1 MSQQRRPQ
9 MDLQLRLDTLSLQDD
24 HYQRHQRHREDS
36 DTDSLS
42 QSSEFD
48 DSTTTT
54 TTMADNSPSRE
65 TFYTSSSDRRHVR
78 WSAELVEII
87 NRAEQQKQKSQRR
100 PSVLQKLRSPFVR
113 TASATSKET
122 PPPMP
127 RRQSYI
133 TRKPSKQA
141 AEKSRVASW

>member
-9 MDLQLRLDTLSLQDD
+9 MDLQLRLDTLSLHD
-24 HYQRHQRHREDS
+24 HHHQRHQRQRDDS

-48 DSTTTT
+48 ESTTTT
-54 TTMADNSPSRE
+54 TADNSPSRE

-113 TASATSKET
+113 TPSTTSKEM
-122 PPPMP
+122 PPPIP